1 MKRGSK
7 AGARS
12 RASRQRRARTRT
24 AGRSDI
30 ERDEALLEH
39 LKAQERWSEETTA
52 TIAEGVEALTLL
64 GVSHAHLVASI
75 TQTRKALQQ
84 QEEEAKQIGQSLAD
98 AKIGLAKL
106 HEGLGQFR
114 ELLEFH
120 RDVLQQGRDGG
131 ARGAEQPPGGGA

>member
-12 RASRQRRARTRT
+12 GSSRRRRARTRT

-75 TQTRKALQQ
+75 TRTRKALQQ

-98 AKIGLAKL
+98 ANAGLAKL
-106 HEGLGQFR
+106 HEGTGQFR
-114 ELLEFH
+114 ELLEFL
-120 RDVLQQGRDGG
+120 RGVLQKGKDGSARAAELPSDG
-131 ARGAEQPPGGGA
+131 AA